1 MNVQHA
7 RLVDPTGNRVT
18 FTASPNHGGA
28 VKPLLLILHYT
39 ASLTTQ
45 EAVSWFETPAARASA
60 HLVIGRDGKIVQM
73 VAFDEIAWHAGASEW
88 GTLTDLNRYS
98 IGVEIVDAGKLQRQA
113 GRWVDWKWRVVP
125 DDQVVELTHKLESTP
140 AGWQVYT
147 EAQLESALESALAL
161 HAAYSFVDIVGHD
174 DVAPSRKRD
183 PGPAFPLLS
192 FRSKV
197 LGRA

>member
-1 MNVQHA
+1 MEIQNA

-39 ASLTTQ
+39 ASLTTR
-45 EAVSWFETPAARASA
+45 EAVSWFENSAARASA
-60 HLVIGRDGKIVQM
+60 HLVIGRDGNVVQM
-73 VAFDEIAWHAGASEW
+73 VAFDEMAWHAGASTW

-98 IGVEIVDAGKLQRQA
+98 IGIEMVNGGRLQRQA
-113 GRWVDWKWRVVP
+113 GRWVDWKGRTVP
-125 DDQVVELTHKLESTP
+125 DDEVVELTHKLESAP

-161 HAAYSFVDIVGHD
+161 QAAYPFVDIVGHD
-174 DVAPSRKRD
+174 DVAPTRKRD